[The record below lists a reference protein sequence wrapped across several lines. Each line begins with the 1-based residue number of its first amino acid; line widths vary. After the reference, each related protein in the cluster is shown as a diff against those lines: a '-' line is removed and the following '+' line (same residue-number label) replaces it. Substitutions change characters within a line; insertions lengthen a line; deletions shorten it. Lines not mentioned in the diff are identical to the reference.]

1 MLNAMLLGNPEGVLT
16 ICFTT
21 AATVGM
27 RDYDGCATRE

>member
-1 MLNAMLLGNPEGVLT
+1 MLNAMFLGHLEGMLT
-16 ICFTT
+16 ICFGH